1 MDASRS
7 DSGHVPHIATRRGYA
22 MKSSPIAAACWVA
35 VLGAALPVAAQEAIP
50 RSLPLHMGVGPVIG
64 GSADSVLRSRTV
76 RQPDAPLTRLVVIYE
91 DETGIRASSTDNAMA
106 RDTGDYA
113 TDGSVVVKLA
123 PSILQTYHV
132 AVQVRAVERDR
143 VSTLLADNLRHDRL
157 PVLLL
162 RDTGAQDGFR
172 ATLKI
177 TASLADG
184 DGTLLWT
191 GWADASYMGMQWG
204 ARDVYAEGQRATVD
218 TLLRKIA
225 ADLHDRRIIG

>member
-1 MDASRS
+1 MQRMAVWSSNSHRRS
-7 DSGHVPHIATRRGYA
+7 CR
-22 MKSSPIAAACWVA
+22 
-35 VLGAALPVAAQEAIP
+35 
-50 RSLPLHMGVGPVIG
+50 
-64 GSADSVLRSRTV
+64 
-76 RQPDAPLTRLVVIYE
+76 LT
-91 DETGIRASSTDNAMA
+91 
-106 RDTGDYA
+106 
-113 TDGSVVVKLA
+113 
-123 PSILQTYHV
+123 
-132 AVQVRAVERDR
+132 
-143 VSTLLADNLRHDRL
+143 TLLADNLRHDRL